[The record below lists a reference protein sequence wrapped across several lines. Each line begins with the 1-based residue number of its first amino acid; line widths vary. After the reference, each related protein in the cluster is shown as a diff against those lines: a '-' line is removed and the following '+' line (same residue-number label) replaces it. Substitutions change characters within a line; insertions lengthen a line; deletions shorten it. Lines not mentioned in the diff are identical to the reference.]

1 MATQQIFMEPVSAQT
16 QTKSVG
22 LDLGVIRYEG
32 SKIHQYIY
40 NTGGAAIGAG
50 YACKISGTGS
60 YSCTVTSTTRDDAA
74 FGIAEVAISATA
86 YGWVLKKGITTFIAG
101 ATTSFAV
108 GDRLVLGTD
117 GTMELASAV
126 TYTSTQVGP
135 MNVIGVAV
143 SAVASGASGIGY
155 FNIM

>member
-22 LDLGVIRYEG
+22 LDIGTVHYEG
-32 SKIHQYIY
+32 TKIHQYIY

-60 YSCTVTSTTRDDAA
+60 YSCTVTTTTRVAQA

-101 ATTSFAV
+101 TTTSFAV

-117 GTMELASAV
+117 GAMEAASAV

-135 MNVIGVAV
+135 MDVCGYTI
-143 SAVASGASGIGY
+143 SAVASAASGLGY
-155 FNIM
+155 FNFA

>member
-22 LDLGVIRYEG
+22 LDLGTIRYEG

-40 NTGGAAIGAG
+40 NSGGAAISAG
-50 YACKISGTGS
+50 YACILSGTGS
-60 YSCTVTSTTRDDAA
+60 YSATVTSTTRNDVP
-74 FGIAEVAISATA
+74 FGIAENAISATA

-101 ATTSFAV
+101 TTTSFAV

-117 GTMELASAV
+117 GTMEAASAV
-126 TYTSTQVGP
+126 TYTSTSVGP
-135 MNVIGVAV
+135 MNVVGYTI
-143 SAVASGASGIGY
+143 SAVASAASGLGY
-155 FNIM
+155 FAFP